1 MIAICRF
8 GQSKLNRFVKYFNGY
23 EMFLLQVSY
32 LVATPSSV
40 SIWLIGSKI
49 LQFLYAGVWCL
60 FGGVWFPPAL
70 FISKY
75 I

>member
-1 MIAICRF
+1 
-8 GQSKLNRFVKYFNGY
+8 
-23 EMFLLQVSY
+23 MFLLQGSY

-49 LQFLYAGVWCL
+49 LQFLYAGVWCI
-60 FGGVWFPPAL
+60 FSGVWFPPAL
-70 FISKY
+70 FKSKY